1 MLSPDNIFG
10 LNTNTHQQGL
20 IVGVVVTYA
29 IFAVYAVKVLRLKF
43 ANGAE
48 SKYSPYGNVRLQI
61 IDATP

>member
-1 MLSPDNIFG
+1 M
-10 LNTNTHQQGL
+10 NTNTHQQGL